1 MSEPFV
7 EPVAIENAE
16 AGCFPGDR
24 GVLDAEV
31 RRVLVQLL
39 RRRFLDSERNPADWA
54 VLMEHQQI
62 IESRLHDVF
71 LNLVVDTA
79 RGVAYK
85 QQVTDGESEIPVL
98 LRDTPYNDV
107 ETLVLLYLR
116 TIYQRE
122 STAGEPFARVDVEE
136 VEQNVLTY
144 FAEIDGDVAARQSK
158 IHKALETL
166 RKEGVVTEESSG
178 RFRIRP
184 LVEIVLSADKLREL
198 TDWLAQGAS
207 VHGTNVQGTSGTG
220 ASAKE
225 PGAQGSIT
233 RDTNEPEAEEL

>member
-1 MSEPFV
+1 MSEAFV
-7 EPVAIENAE
+7 EPVAIENDD

-39 RRRFLDSERNPADWA
+39 RRRFLDAERHPGDWA

-62 IESRLHDVF
+62 VESRLHDLF
-71 LNLVVDTA
+71 LHLVVDTT

-85 QQVTDGESEIPVL
+85 QQVTSDDAEVPVL

-116 TIYQRE
+116 TVYQRE

-144 FAEIDGDVAARQSK
+144 FPEAEGDIAARQAK
-158 IHKALETL
+158 VHKALETL
-166 RKEGVVTEESSG
+166 RREGIVTEESQG
-178 RFRIRP
+178 RFRISS

-198 TDWLAQGAS
+198 TDWLTQQNRSATAQNNPLDDAL
-207 VHGTNVQGTSGTG
+207 VHT
-220 ASAKE
+220 
-225 PGAQGSIT
+225 
-233 RDTNEPEAEEL
+233 PEADHQ

>member
-1 MSEPFV
+1 MSEAFV
-7 EPVAIENAE
+7 EPVAIENDD

-24 GVLDAEV
+24 GVLDTEV

-39 RRRFLDSERNPADWA
+39 RRRFLDAERHPGDWA

-62 IESRLHDVF
+62 VESRLHDLF
-71 LNLVVDTA
+71 LNLVVDTT
-79 RGVAYK
+79 RGIAYK
-85 QQVTDGESEIPVL
+85 QQVTSDDTEVPVL

-144 FAEIDGDVAARQSK
+144 FPEAEGDVAARQAK
-158 IHKALETL
+158 VHKALEIL
-166 RKEGVVTEESSG
+166 RREGIVTEESQG
-178 RFRIRP
+178 RFRISS

-198 TDWLAQGAS
+198 TDWLTQ
-207 VHGTNVQGTSGTG
+207 HNR
-220 ASAKE
+220 SANAHNN
-225 PGAQGSIT
+225 PLNDALIHT
-233 RDTNEPEAEEL
+233 PEADHQ